1 MPTPDMKPRSI
12 HASALVSVY
21 NISTSGVDT
30 LQRNLPA
37 LEIGRG
43 LELRCQG
50 WRQEGL
56 LRMLEN
62 TLANGER
69 PEELIV
75 YGGSGKVARNW
86 DSFRAIVS
94 SLKSLRDDET
104 LVIQSGKPVAVFR
117 TGENSPRVL
126 AANTNLVGKWA
137 TWDHYR
143 MLEAKGLM
151 MYGQYTAGTWA
162 YIGTQG
168 ILQGTYETF
177 AACGKRLPAGDLRG
191 SIVLTAG
198 LGGMGGAQPLAVK
211 MTGGVCIAVE
221 IDRSRAER
229 RIELGYC
236 DLMTE
241 NPEEA
246 LNLAQVAAQEN
257 RPLGIALIGN
267 AVKLLPRLRTMGLK
281 PAAVTDQTSAHDPL
295 NGYIPANL
303 SLAEAGKLREA
314 DPKEY
319 TRRSLASMVE
329 HVKAM
334 LDFQR
339 DGAIVFEYG
348 NYLRGHA
355 KETGLQEAFEIAGF
369 VPMFIRPSFCRGRG
383 PLRWICLSGDA
394 DDLRKIDDA
403 VLAEFPNDALLRTW
417 MNMAKT
423 QVPIQGLPA
432 RTCWLGMGERER
444 FGTLLNELVRNGK
457 VTAPVA
463 ISRDHLDTGSVAQP
477 TRETEA
483 MKDGSDAVADW
494 PLLNALLNASCG
506 ADLVTIHQGA
516 GSGMGGSISA
526 GHIIIADGTEKA
538 DQRMA
543 RCLHVDPGIG
553 VIRHA
558 DAGYEDAQ
566 AVREKTGLRDPMKL

>member
-1 MPTPDMKPRSI
+1 MP
-12 HASALVSVY
+12 
-21 NISTSGVDT
+21 
-30 LQRNLPA
+30 QRNLPPF
-37 LEIGRG
+37 EIGRG
-43 LELRCQG
+43 PELRCRG
-50 WRQEGL
+50 WPQEGL

-62 TLANGER
+62 TLSNGER
-69 PEELIV
+69 PEELII

-86 DSFRAIVS
+86 ESFHAIVAA
-94 SLKSLRDDET
+94 LKTLADDET

-117 TGENSPRVL
+117 TSETSPRVL
-126 AANTNLVGKWA
+126 TANTNLVGKWA

-143 MLEAKGLM
+143 ALEAKGLM

-191 SIVLTAG
+191 SIVLSAG

-211 MTGGVCIAVE
+211 MAGGVCIVVE
-221 IDRSRAER
+221 IDPRRAER
-229 RIELGYC
+229 RRELGYC
-236 DLMTE
+236 DTITE
-241 NPEEA
+241 SPGEA
-246 LNLAQVAAQEN
+246 VRLAQSAASEP

-267 AVKLLPRLRTMGLK
+267 AAEMLPRLRQMGLK

-295 NGYIPANL
+295 NGYIPAGL
-303 SLAEAGKLREA
+303 SLVEASQLREQ

-319 TRRSLASMVE
+319 TRRSFATMVE

-334 LDFQR
+334 LDYQR

-348 NYLRGHA
+348 NNLRGHA
-355 KETGLQEAFEIAGF
+355 KDAGFDKASDIGGF

-383 PLRWICLSGDA
+383 PMRWICLSGDA
-394 DDLRKIDDA
+394 ADLHIIDEA
-403 VLAEFPNDALLRTW
+403 VLAEFPGDRLLRTW
-417 MNMAKT
+417 MDMAMT

-444 FGTLLNELVRNGK
+444 LGRLLNELVRSGK
-457 VTAPVA
+457 AKAPVA
-463 ISRDHLDTGSVAQP
+463 ISRDHLDTGAVAQP

-494 PLLNALLNASCG
+494 PLLNALLNTACG

-526 GHIIIADGTEKA
+526 GHIVVADGSPRAA
-538 DQRMA
+538 DRIA

-558 DAGYEDAQ
+558 DAGYEDAIVTR
-566 AVREKTGLRDPMKL
+566 ASAGLRNPMSI

>member
-1 MPTPDMKPRSI
+1 MTVATP
-12 HASALVSVY
+12 
-21 NISTSGVDT
+21 
-30 LQRNLPA
+30 NLPSFD
-37 LEIGRG
+37 IGRG

-50 WRQEGL
+50 WRQEAM

-69 PEELIV
+69 PEDLIV

-86 DSFRAIVS
+86 ESFRAIVAT
-94 SLKSLRDDET
+94 LKSLRDDET
-104 LVIQSGKPVAVFR
+104 MVIQSGKPVAVFR
-117 TGENSPRVL
+117 THEDCPRVL
-126 AANTNLVGKWA
+126 SANTNLVGKWA

-177 AACGKRLPAGDLRG
+177 AACGKGLPGRDLAG

-211 MTGGVCIAVE
+211 MAGGVCIAVE

-229 RIELGYC
+229 RVETGYC
-236 DLMTE
+236 DVICDSA
-241 NPEEA
+241 EEA
-246 LNLAQVAAQEN
+246 LSLAQAAA
-257 RPLGIALIGN
+257 RDRKTLGIALIGN
-267 AVKLLPRLRTMGLK
+267 AVELLPRLRKMGLK

-295 NGYIPANL
+295 NGYIPVGL
-303 SLAEAGKLREA
+303 SLAEAADLREK

-319 TRRSLASMVE
+319 IWRSLDSMSAHIE
-329 HVKAM
+329 AM
-334 LDFQR
+334 LDYQR
-339 DGAIVFEYG
+339 DGSIVFEYG

-355 KETGLQEAFEIAGF
+355 KENGTANAFDIGGF
-369 VPMFIRPSFCRGRG
+369 VPMFIRPSFARGRG
-383 PLRWICLSGDA
+383 PLRWICLSGSA
-394 DDLRKIDDA
+394 DELRITDEA
-403 VLAEFPNDALLRTW
+403 VLAEFSSDSLLRTW
-417 MNMAKT
+417 MDMAMSK
-423 QVPIQGLPA
+423 VKIQGLPA

-444 FGTLLNELVRNGK
+444 LGALLNDLVRTGK
-457 VTAPVA
+457 VSAPIV

-526 GHIIIADGTEKA
+526 GHLLVADGTEGA
-538 DQRMA
+538 GRRLS

-558 DAGYEDAQ
+558 DAGYDDAQ
-566 AVREKTGLRDPMKL
+566 EARHFADLRDPMKHTAQASATQ

>member
-1 MPTPDMKPRSI
+1 M
-12 HASALVSVY
+12 LE
-21 NISTSGVDT
+21 
-30 LQRNLPA
+30 RNLPSF
-37 LEIGRG
+37 EIGRG
-43 LELRCQG
+43 PNLRCRG

-62 TLANGER
+62 TLSNGER

-86 DSFRAIVS
+86 QSLHAIVAA
-94 SLKSLRDDET
+94 LKILADDET
-104 LVIQSGKPVAVFR
+104 LVIQSGKPVAIFR
-117 TGENSPRVL
+117 TTETSPRVL

-143 MLEAKGLM
+143 ALEAKGLM

-177 AACGKRLPAGDLRG
+177 AACGKQLPAGNLSG
-191 SIVLTAG
+191 SIVLSAG

-211 MTGGVCIAVE
+211 MAGGVCIVVE
-221 IDRSRAER
+221 IDPRRAER
-229 RIELGYC
+229 RKELGYC
-236 DLMTE
+236 DMITE
-241 NPEEA
+241 SAEEA
-246 LNLAQVAAQEN
+246 IGLAQSAAKD
-257 RPLGIALIGN
+257 RRTLGIALIGN
-267 AVKLLPRLRTMGLK
+267 AAEMLPALRQMGLR

-295 NGYIPANL
+295 NGYIPAGV
-303 SLAEAGKLREA
+303 SLADASRLREQ
-314 DPKEY
+314 DPKDY
-319 TRRSLASMVE
+319 TRRSFESMVE

-334 LDFQR
+334 LDYQR

-348 NYLRGHA
+348 NNLRGHA
-355 KETGLQEAFEIAGF
+355 RDAGFEEAFDIGGF

-383 PLRWICLSGDA
+383 PVRWICLSGEVK
-394 DDLRKIDDA
+394 DLRTIDEA
-403 VLAEFPNDALLRTW
+403 VLAEFPNDQLLRTW
-417 MNMAKT
+417 MDMAMT
-423 QVPIQGLPA
+423 RVPVQGLPA

-444 FGTLLNELVRNGK
+444 LGRLLNELVASNK
-457 VTAPVA
+457 VGAPVA
-463 ISRDHLDTGSVAQP
+463 ISRDHLDAGSVAQP

-494 PLLNALLNASCG
+494 PLLNALLNAACG

-526 GHIIIADGTEKA
+526 GHIVVADGTSQAA
-538 DQRMA
+538 DKIA

-553 VIRHA
+553 VVRHA
-558 DAGYEDAQ
+558 DAGYEEASVTRKQ
-566 AVREKTGLRDPMKL
+566 ANLRDPMSMAGR

>member
-1 MPTPDMKPRSI
+1 MTD
-12 HASALVSVY
+12 A
-21 NISTSGVDT
+21 T
-30 LQRNLPA
+30 RNLPSFD
-37 LEIGRG
+37 IGRG

-50 WRQEGL
+50 WRQEGM

-69 PEELIV
+69 PEDLIV

-86 DSFRAIVS
+86 ESFRAIVS
-94 SLKSLRDDET
+94 TLKSLREDET

-117 TGENSPRVL
+117 THEDCPRVL
-126 AANTNLVGKWA
+126 TANTNLVGKWA

-177 AACGKRLPAGDLRG
+177 AACGKMLPAGDLSR

-211 MTGGVCIAVE
+211 MAGGVCIAVE
-221 IDRSRAER
+221 IDRSRAEKR
-229 RIELGYC
+229 VETGYC
-236 DLMTE
+236 DIICD
-241 NPEEA
+241 NADEA
-246 LNLAQVAAQEN
+246 LALAQAAA
-257 RPLGIALIGN
+257 RDRKTLGIALIGN
-267 AVKLLPRLRTMGLK
+267 AVDLLPRLRKLGLK

-295 NGYIPANL
+295 NGYIPLGL
-303 SLAEAGKLREA
+303 SLAVASDLRA
-314 DPKEY
+314 KDPKEY
-319 TRRSLASMVE
+319 IRRSLDSMSE
-329 HVKAM
+329 HIKCL
-334 LDFQR
+334 LDYQR

-355 KETGLQEAFEIAGF
+355 KENGTENAFDIGGF
-369 VPMFIRPSFCRGRG
+369 VPMFIRPSFARGRG
-383 PLRWICLSGDA
+383 PLRWICLSGSP
-394 DDLRKIDDA
+394 DDLRTTDAA
-403 VLAEFPNDALLRTW
+403 VLAEFSEDPLLRTW
-417 MNMAKT
+417 MDMAMSK
-423 QVPIQGLPA
+423 VKIQGLPA

-444 FGTLLNELVRNGK
+444 LGALLNELVRSGK
-457 VTAPVA
+457 VSAPVV

-526 GHIIIADGTEKA
+526 GHLLVADGTEGA
-538 DQRMA
+538 ARRLS

-558 DAGYEDAQ
+558 DAGYEDALETRDL
-566 AVREKTGLRDPMKL
+566 AGLRDPMREAASATAR

>member
-1 MPTPDMKPRSI
+1 MTTAKPN
-12 HASALVSVY
+12 V
-21 NISTSGVDT
+21 
-30 LQRNLPA
+30 PA
-37 LEIGRG
+37 FDIGRG
-43 LELRCQG
+43 LDLRCQG
-50 WRQEGL
+50 WRQEGM

-69 PEELIV
+69 PEDLIV

-86 DSFRAIVS
+86 ECFHAIVDT
-94 SLKSLRDDET
+94 LKSLREDET
-104 LVIQSGKPVAVFR
+104 MVIQSGKPVAVFR
-117 TGENSPRVL
+117 THEDCPRVIC
-126 AANTNLVGKWA
+126 ANTNLVGKWA

-143 MLEAKGLM
+143 MLEAKGLI

-177 AACGKRLPAGDLRG
+177 AACGKRLPAGDLSG

-211 MTGGVCIAVE
+211 MAGGVCIAVE
-221 IDRSRAER
+221 VDRSRAER
-229 RIELGYC
+229 RVRGGYC
-236 DLMTE
+236 DMICDSV
-241 NPEEA
+241 EEA
-246 LNLAQVAAQEN
+246 MSLAQTAA
-257 RPLGIALIGN
+257 RDKKTLGIALIGN
-267 AVKLLPRLRTMGLK
+267 AVELLPRLRRMGLK

-295 NGYIPANL
+295 NGYIPAGL
-303 SLAEAGKLREA
+303 SLAEASDLREK

-319 TRRSLASMVE
+319 IRRSLDSMSE
-329 HVKAM
+329 HIRCM
-334 LDFQR
+334 LDYQA

-355 KETGLQEAFEIAGF
+355 KENGTADAFEIGGF
-369 VPMFIRPSFCRGRG
+369 VPMFIRPSFSRGRG
-383 PLRWICLSGDA
+383 PLRWVCLSGSVE
-394 DDLRKIDDA
+394 DLRATDEA
-403 VLAEFPNDALLRTW
+403 VLAEFSDDPLLRTW
-417 MNMAKT
+417 MDMATTK
-423 QVPIQGLPA
+423 VAIEGLPA

-444 FGTLLNELVRNGK
+444 LGALLNDLVRSGK
-457 VTAPVA
+457 VSAPLV

-483 MKDGSDAVADW
+483 MKDGSDAIADW
-494 PLLNALLNASCG
+494 PLLNALLNAACG

-526 GHIIIADGTEKA
+526 GHLLVADGTQSA
-538 DQRMA
+538 GRRLA

-558 DAGYEDAQ
+558 DAGYEEALQ
-566 AVREKTGLRDPMKL
+566 AHRAAKLRNPMQSAAAR

>member
-1 MPTPDMKPRSI
+1 M
-12 HASALVSVY
+12 
-21 NISTSGVDT
+21 
-30 LQRNLPA
+30 LQSNYPSFD
-37 LEIGRG
+37 IGRG
-43 LELRCQG
+43 SDLRCQG
-50 WRQEGL
+50 WSQEGL

-69 PEELIV
+69 PQDLIV

-86 DSFRAIVS
+86 DSFRAIVA
-94 SLKSLRDDET
+94 SLKTLRDDET

-117 TGENSPRVL
+117 THEDSPRVL
-126 AANTNLVGKWA
+126 TANTNLVGKWA

-177 AACGKRLPAGDLRG
+177 AACGKQMPSGDLRG

-211 MTGGVCIAVE
+211 MAGGVCIAVE
-221 IDRSRAER
+221 IDRARAER
-229 RIELGYC
+229 RVETGYC
-236 DLMTE
+236 DMIVGDVQ
-241 NPEEA
+241 EA
-246 LNLAQVAAQEN
+246 VRIAHNAASEGKA
-257 RPLGIALIGN
+257 LGIALIGN
-267 AVKLLPRLRTMGLK
+267 VVELLPKLREIGLK

-295 NGYIPANL
+295 NGYYPEGL
-303 SLAEAGKLREA
+303 SMGEA
-314 DPKEY
+314 DELRQKNPKDY
-319 TRRSLASMVE
+319 VRRSLDSMVK
-329 HVKAM
+329 HVQAM
-334 LDFQR
+334 LAFQN

-355 KETGLQEAFEIAGF
+355 KETGLQNAFDIGGF

-383 PLRWICLSGDA
+383 PVRWICMSGDA
-394 DDLRKIDDA
+394 DELAIIDDA
-403 VLAEFPNDALLRTW
+403 VLAEFPDDPLLRTW
-417 MNMAKT
+417 MDMARA
-423 QVPIQGLPA
+423 QVKIQGLPA

-444 FGTLLNELVRNGK
+444 LGRLLNDLVKSGK
-457 VTAPVA
+457 VSAPLA
-463 ISRDHLDTGSVAQP
+463 ISRDHLDSGSVAQP

-494 PLLNALLNASCG
+494 PLLNALLNAACG

-526 GHIIIADGTEKA
+526 GHIVVADGTDRAAKRLE
-538 DQRMA
+538 
-543 RCLHVDPGIG
+543 RCLHVDPAIG

-558 DAGYEDAQ
+558 DAGYDEAE
-566 AVREKTGLRDPMKL
+566 AVRSQAHLINPMQQ

>member
-1 MPTPDMKPRSI
+1 MR
-12 HASALVSVY
+12 
-21 NISTSGVDT
+21 
-30 LQRNLPA
+30 QRNLPPF
-37 LEIGRG
+37 EIGRG
-43 LELRCQG
+43 PELRCRG

-62 TLANGER
+62 TLSNGER
-69 PEELIV
+69 PEELII

-86 DSFRAIVS
+86 ESFHAIVAA
-94 SLKSLRDDET
+94 LKALADDET

-117 TGENSPRVL
+117 TSETSPRVL
-126 AANTNLVGKWA
+126 TANTNLVGKWA

-143 MLEAKGLM
+143 ALEAKGLM

-191 SIVLTAG
+191 SIVLSAG

-211 MTGGVCIAVE
+211 MAGGVCIVVE
-221 IDRSRAER
+221 IDPRRAER
-229 RIELGYC
+229 RKELGYC
-236 DLMTE
+236 DTITE
-241 NPEEA
+241 SPAEA
-246 LNLAQVAAQEN
+246 VRLAQSAASDR

-267 AVKLLPRLRTMGLK
+267 AAEMLPRLRQMGLK

-295 NGYIPANL
+295 NGYIPAGL
-303 SLAEAGKLREA
+303 SLVDASRLREQ

-319 TRRSLASMVE
+319 TRRSFASMVE

-334 LDFQR
+334 LDYQR

-348 NYLRGHA
+348 NNLRGHA
-355 KETGLQEAFEIAGF
+355 KDAAFDKAFDIGGF

-383 PLRWICLSGDA
+383 PMRWICLSGDA
-394 DDLRKIDDA
+394 ADLHIIDEA
-403 VLAEFPNDALLRTW
+403 VLAEFPGDRLLRTW
-417 MNMAKT
+417 MDLAMT

-444 FGTLLNELVRNGK
+444 LGRLLNELVRSGK
-457 VTAPVA
+457 VKAPVA
-463 ISRDHLDTGSVAQP
+463 ISRDHLDTGAVAQP

-494 PLLNALLNASCG
+494 PLLNALLNTACG

-526 GHIIIADGTEKA
+526 GHIVVADGSPRAA
-538 DQRMA
+538 DRIA

-558 DAGYEDAQ
+558 DAGYEDAIVTR
-566 AVREKTGLRDPMKL
+566 ANAGLWDPMSK

>member
-1 MPTPDMKPRSI
+1 MNPQYRRG
-12 HASALVSVY
+12 HVLNLVCDAEFSV
-21 NISTSGVDT
+21 NQQ
-30 LQRNLPA
+30 QRNLPSFD
-37 LEIGRG
+37 IGRG
-43 LELRCQG
+43 LELRCRG
-50 WRQEGL
+50 WRQEGM

-69 PEELIV
+69 PEDLIV

-86 DSFRAIVS
+86 DSFRAIVAT
-94 SLKSLRDDET
+94 LKSLRDDET
-104 LVIQSGKPVAVFR
+104 MVIQSGKPVAVFQ
-117 TGENSPRVL
+117 THEDCPRVL

-177 AACGKRLPAGDLRG
+177 AACGKQLPAGNLRG

-211 MTGGVCIAVE
+211 MAGGVCIAVE

-229 RIELGYC
+229 RVETGYC
-236 DLMTE
+236 DVITE
-241 NPEEA
+241 TAEEA
-246 LNLAQVAAQEN
+246 LSLAQTAALKRET
-257 RPLGIALIGN
+257 LGIALIGN
-267 AVKLLPRLRTMGLK
+267 AVDLLPQLRNMGLT

-295 NGYIPANL
+295 YGYIPQGL
-303 SLAEAGKLREA
+303 SLSEASELRSK

-319 TRRSLASMVE
+319 TRRALDSMSQHIE
-329 HVKAM
+329 AM
-334 LDFQR
+334 LDYQR

-355 KETGLQEAFEIAGF
+355 KENGTTNAFEIGGF
-369 VPMFIRPSFCRGRG
+369 VPMFIRPSFARGRG

-394 DDLRKIDDA
+394 EDLRVTDEA
-403 VLAEFPNDALLRTW
+403 VRAEFPDDDLLQTW
-417 MNMAKT
+417 MDMATTK
-423 QVPIQGLPA
+423 VAIQGLPA
-432 RTCWLGMGERER
+432 RTCWLGMGDRER
-444 FGTLLNELVRNGK
+444 LGALLNGLVQSGK
-457 VTAPVA
+457 VSAPVV

-526 GHIIIADGTEKA
+526 GHLLVADGTTQAAHKLS
-538 DQRMA
+538 

-558 DAGYEDAQ
+558 DAGYEEAEDCRQQ
-566 AVREKTGLRDPMKL
+566 AGLRNPMEPAS

>member
-1 MPTPDMKPRSI
+1 MLK
-12 HASALVSVY
+12 
-21 NISTSGVDT
+21 
-30 LQRNLPA
+30 RNLP
-37 LEIGRG
+37 LFEIGRG
-43 LELRCQG
+43 RDLRCRG

-62 TLANGER
+62 TLSNGER

-86 DSFRAIVS
+86 ESLHAIVAA
-94 SLKSLRDDET
+94 LKVLADDET
-104 LVIQSGKPVAVFR
+104 LVVQSGKPVAIFR
-117 TGENSPRVL
+117 TTETSPRVL

-143 MLEAKGLM
+143 TLEAKGLM

-177 AACGKRLPAGDLRG
+177 AACGKQLPAGNLSG
-191 SIVLTAG
+191 SIVLSAG

-211 MTGGVCIAVE
+211 MAGGVCIVVE
-221 IDRSRAER
+221 IDPRRAER
-229 RIELGYC
+229 RKELGYC
-236 DLMTE
+236 DIITE
-241 NPEEA
+241 SA
-246 LNLAQVAAQEN
+246 ADAIGLAQSAAKD
-257 RPLGIALIGN
+257 RRTLGVALIGN
-267 AVKLLPRLRTMGLK
+267 AAEMLPLLRKMGLK

-295 NGYIPANL
+295 NGYVPAGV
-303 SLAEAGKLREA
+303 SLADASRLREQ
-314 DPKEY
+314 DPKDY
-319 TRRSLASMVE
+319 LRRSFESMVE

-334 LDFQR
+334 LDYQR

-348 NYLRGHA
+348 NNLRSHA
-355 KETGLQEAFEIAGF
+355 RDAGFEKAFDIGGF

-383 PLRWICLSGDA
+383 PVRWICLSGEA
-394 DDLRKIDDA
+394 KDLRTIDEA
-403 VLAEFPNDALLRTW
+403 VLAEFPNDRLLRTW
-417 MNMAKT
+417 MDMAMT

-444 FGTLLNELVRNGK
+444 LGRLLNELVGSNK
-457 VTAPVA
+457 VAAPVA

-494 PLLNALLNASCG
+494 PLLNALLNAACG

-526 GHIIIADGTEKA
+526 GHIVVADGTSQAA
-538 DQRMA
+538 DKIA

-558 DAGYEDAQ
+558 DAGYEEATITRSQ
-566 AVREKTGLRDPMKL
+566 ANLRDPMSIAGR

>member
-1 MPTPDMKPRSI
+1 MLK
-12 HASALVSVY
+12 
-21 NISTSGVDT
+21 
-30 LQRNLPA
+30 RNLP
-37 LEIGRG
+37 LFEIGRG
-43 LELRCQG
+43 RDLRCRG

-62 TLANGER
+62 TLSNGER

-86 DSFRAIVS
+86 ESLHAIVAA
-94 SLKSLRDDET
+94 LKVLADDET
-104 LVIQSGKPVAVFR
+104 LVVQSGKPVAIFR
-117 TGENSPRVL
+117 TTETSPRVL

-143 MLEAKGLM
+143 TLEAKGLM

-177 AACGKRLPAGDLRG
+177 AACGKQLPAGDLSG
-191 SIVLTAG
+191 SIVLSAG

-211 MTGGVCIAVE
+211 MAGGVCIVVE
-221 IDRSRAER
+221 IDARRAER
-229 RIELGYC
+229 RKELGYC
-236 DLMTE
+236 DIITE
-241 NPEEA
+241 SA
-246 LNLAQVAAQEN
+246 ADAIGLAQSAAKD
-257 RPLGIALIGN
+257 RRTLGIALIGN
-267 AVKLLPRLRTMGLK
+267 AAEMLPGLRQMGLR

-295 NGYIPANL
+295 NGYVPAGV
-303 SLAEAGKLREA
+303 SLADASRLREQ
-314 DPKEY
+314 DPKDY
-319 TRRSLASMVE
+319 LRRSFESMVE
-329 HVKAM
+329 HIKAM
-334 LDFQR
+334 LDYQR

-348 NYLRGHA
+348 NNLRGHA
-355 KETGLQEAFEIAGF
+355 RDAGFEEAFDIGGF

-383 PLRWICLSGDA
+383 PVRWICLSGEA
-394 DDLRKIDDA
+394 KDLRTIDEA
-403 VLAEFPNDALLRTW
+403 VLAEFPNDRLLRTW
-417 MNMAKT
+417 MDMAMT

-444 FGTLLNELVRNGK
+444 LGRLLNELVGSNK
-457 VTAPVA
+457 VAAPVA

-494 PLLNALLNASCG
+494 PLLNALLNAACG

-526 GHIIIADGTEKA
+526 GHIVVADGTSQAA
-538 DQRMA
+538 DKIA

-558 DAGYEDAQ
+558 DAGYEEATITRSQ
-566 AVREKTGLRDPMKL
+566 ANLRDPMSIAGR

>member
-1 MPTPDMKPRSI
+1 MTV
-12 HASALVSVY
+12 A
-21 NISTSGVDT
+21 N
-30 LQRNLPA
+30 RNLPSFD
-37 LEIGRG
+37 IGRG

-50 WRQEGL
+50 WRQEGM

-62 TLANGER
+62 TLANGEQ

-86 DSFRAIVS
+86 ESFRAIVS
-94 SLKSLRDDET
+94 ALKALREDET
-104 LVIQSGKPVAVFR
+104 MVIQSGKPVAVFR
-117 TGENSPRVL
+117 THEDCPRVL

-137 TWDHYR
+137 TWEHYR

-177 AACGKRLPAGDLRG
+177 AACGKMLPAGDLSG

-211 MTGGVCIAVE
+211 MAGGVCVAVE
-221 IDRSRAER
+221 IDRNRAEKR
-229 RIELGYC
+229 VETGYC
-236 DLMTE
+236 DIICD
-241 NPEEA
+241 NAQDA
-246 LNLAQVAAQEN
+246 LALAQGAAQDKKT
-257 RPLGIALIGN
+257 LGIALIGN
-267 AVKLLPRLRTMGLK
+267 AVDMLPRLRKLGLK

-295 NGYIPANL
+295 NGYIPL
-303 SLAEAGKLREA
+303 GFSLGEASDLRA
-314 DPKEY
+314 KNPKEY
-319 TRRSLASMVE
+319 IRRSLDSMSE
-329 HVKAM
+329 HIKCM
-334 LDFQR
+334 LDYQR

-355 KETGLQEAFEIAGF
+355 KENGTANAFDIGGF
-369 VPMFIRPSFCRGRG
+369 VPMFIRQSFARGRG
-383 PLRWICLSGDA
+383 PLRWICLSGSP
-394 DDLRKIDDA
+394 DDLRKTDAA
-403 VLAEFPNDALLRTW
+403 VLAEFSEDSMLRTW
-417 MNMAKT
+417 MDMAMSK
-423 QVPIQGLPA
+423 VKIQGLPA
-432 RTCWLGMGERER
+432 RTCWFGMGERER
-444 FGTLLNELVRNGK
+444 LGVLLNELVRSGK
-457 VTAPVA
+457 VTAPVV

-526 GHIIIADGTEKA
+526 GHLLVADGTESA
-538 DQRMA
+538 ARRLS

-566 AVREKTGLRDPMKL
+566 QTREIAGLRDPMREGIKAIPP

>member
-1 MPTPDMKPRSI
+1 MR
-12 HASALVSVY
+12 AS
-21 NISTSGVDT
+21 
-30 LQRNLPA
+30 NLPPF
-37 LEIGRG
+37 EIGRG
-43 LELRCQG
+43 PTLRCRG

-86 DSFRAIVS
+86 ESFHAIVAA
-94 SLKSLRDDET
+94 LKALADDET

-117 TGENSPRVL
+117 TTPASPRVL
-126 AANTNLVGKWA
+126 TANTNLVGKWA

-143 MLEAKGLM
+143 ALEAKGLM

-177 AACGKRLPAGDLRG
+177 AACGKRLPSGDLSG
-191 SIVLTAG
+191 SIVLSAG

-211 MTGGVCIAVE
+211 MAGGVCIVVE
-221 IDRSRAER
+221 VDPRRAER
-229 RIELGYC
+229 RKELGYC
-236 DLMTE
+236 DIITD
-241 NPEEA
+241 NAEEA
-246 LNLAQVAAQEN
+246 VRLAREAAE
-257 RPLGIALIGN
+257 RRDTLGIALIGN
-267 AVKLLPRLRTMGLK
+267 AAEMLPLLRKIGLK

-295 NGYIPANL
+295 NGYIPAGL
-303 SLAEAGKLREA
+303 SLAEASRLREQE
-314 DPKEY
+314 PKDY
-319 TRRSLASMVE
+319 MRRSFESMAA
-329 HVKAM
+329 HAAAM
-334 LDFQR
+334 LDHQR

-348 NYLRGHA
+348 NNLRGHA
-355 KETGLQEAFEIAGF
+355 KEAGLADAFEIGGF

-383 PLRWICLSGDA
+383 PVRWICLSGEAHDQ
-394 DDLRKIDDA
+394 RTIDQA
-403 VLAEFPNDALLRTW
+403 VLAEFPDDRLLRTW
-417 MNMAKT
+417 MAMAMT
-423 QVPIQGLPA
+423 RVPIQGLPA
-432 RTCWLGMGERER
+432 RTCWLGMGERAR
-444 FGTLLNELVRNGK
+444 LGHLLNELVRSGE
-457 VTAPVA
+457 VSAPIA
-463 ISRDHLDTGSVAQP
+463 LSRDHLDTGSVAQP
-477 TRETEA
+477 TRETEG

-494 PLLNALLNASCG
+494 PLLNALLNAVCG

-526 GHIIIADGTEKA
+526 GHIVVADGTPQAA
-538 DQRMA
+538 DKLA

-558 DAGYEDAQ
+558 DAGYDEAIAAREQSGLLNPMQQQ
-566 AVREKTGLRDPMKL
+566 ASR